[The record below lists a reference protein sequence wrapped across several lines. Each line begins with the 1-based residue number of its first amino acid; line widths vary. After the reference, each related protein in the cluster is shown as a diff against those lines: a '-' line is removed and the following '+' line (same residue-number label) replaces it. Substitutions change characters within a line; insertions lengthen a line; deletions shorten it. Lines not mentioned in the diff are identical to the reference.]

1 MQTTADQLV
10 TNCNISVTKM
20 CEQKMNI
27 RHFPLFSAFFSETSN
42 VLPFFMNDSRK
53 KERTEWE
60 SFVPIRLQIVI
71 FIVCLFNNQA
81 FAVHL
86 FRFFES

>member
-27 RHFPLFSAFFSETSN
+27 RHFPLFSAFFFGNLKCSS
-42 VLPFFMNDSRK
+42 FFYERFSQKRK
-53 KERTEWE
+53 NRMGIFRSHSVTNCN
-60 SFVPIRLQIVI
+60 IYRLLI
-71 FIVCLFNNQA
+71 
-81 FAVHL
+81 
-86 FRFFES
+86 